1 MARIKVK
8 LNSSSINETIA
19 KLNNL
24 KQELVK
30 LEDTLPEEL
39 ATQTS
44 SKIEQFYAQKGFE
57 GTSTPS
63 IGVAKYGDGY
73 KAFARGPE
81 VIYEEF
87 GTGDAGA
94 NNGHPWKGDYGLNP
108 YNSGITIRSTDKLS
122 PEKKAEHGIQNGL
135 YWTFKRDGEKI
146 YTQGIPS
153 GKFMYN
159 ADLWLKDNYKKI
171 VIKKVDDILSKL

>member
-1 MARIKVK
+1 MVKIKAK
-8 LNSSSINETIA
+8 LSSSSINDTIA
-19 KLNNL
+19 KLNKL
-24 KQELVK
+24 KKELVA
-30 LEDTLPEEL
+30 LEDTLPKEL
-39 ATQTS
+39 AEQTS
-44 SKIEQFYAQKGFE
+44 QKIEDFYSQKGFE
-57 GTSTPS
+57 STTTPM

-73 KAFARGPE
+73 KAFARGSE

-87 GTGDAGA
+87 GTGDVGA

-108 YNSGITIRSTDKLS
+108 YNSGRTIRSTEKLS
-122 PEKKAEHGIQNGL
+122 QEKKAEHNIQSGL
-135 YWTFKRDGEKI
+135 YWTFKRDGKKI

-171 VIKKVDDILSKL
+171 AIKKVDDILSKL